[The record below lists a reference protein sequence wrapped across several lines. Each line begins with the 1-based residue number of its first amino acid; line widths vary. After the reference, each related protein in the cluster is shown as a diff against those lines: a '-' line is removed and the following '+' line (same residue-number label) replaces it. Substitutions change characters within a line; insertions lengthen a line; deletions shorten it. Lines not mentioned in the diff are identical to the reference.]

1 MSLPSDVLVRLVLL
15 LVLGLVWV
23 GGLAALEY
31 YTTRH
36 DRRQRRNR
44 RRW

>member
-15 LVLGLVWV
+15 LVLGAVWI
-23 GGLAALEY
+23 GGLAALDY
-31 YTTRH
+31 HATRH